1 MSIFLAPDDVAILT
15 GKKKKSCQ
23 VDQLRFMGIPFY
35 INAAGRP
42 VVTKAA
48 LNCLETECDLP
59 KKEWESAVL
68 K

>member
-1 MSIFLAPDDVAILT
+1 MTIFLIPEDLAILT

-23 VDQLRFMGIPFY
+23 VDQLRVMDIPFF

-48 LNCLETECDLP
+48 LNCLKTVRDIQ
-59 KKEWESAVL
+59 KKEWESSVL

>member
-23 VDQLRFMGIPFY
+23 VDQLRVMGILFY

-42 VVTKAA
+42 VVPIVAI
-48 LNCLETECDLP
+48 EG
-59 KKEWESAVL
+59 KEIVEEPSKTWEPAVL
-68 K
+68 KE